1 VPLVA
6 GRRVDRSD
14 LVVWAGIVSVAAYFA
29 TLMWAI
35 DSWAYDRW
43 MVLVLVPVLL
53 AVGAAIIVAVTR
65 HDTVPLT
72 GLIVTAF
79 VLKLAASLVRFFVSF
94 ELYGSGDAIRYDA
107 NGTAIAD
114 AFHAGRSSL
123 GALLSVGRGT
133 IFMDDLTGIV
143 YTIMGPSDLGGF
155 LVFSWIGFWGL
166 FLFYRAAL
174 IGFPEVDQRRYAL
187 LVFFLPS
194 LLFWPSSIGKESVML
209 LSLGLCAYGSARLL
223 ERRRGGWVVL
233 AAGLGLGYLVR
244 PHVPVVVLAAL
255 AVAILFRPRQGRAPL
270 FGPLGRI
277 VTVLVL
283 MVGMAFLLSEA
294 VDRFLPQRGP
304 EVTTEVGVGT
314 LGQLLDRAE
323 SGTSDGGS
331 EIDRPSPNNPFEYP
345 KAAFTVLFRPTILE
359 AGSAGN
365 TVAALETTFILA
377 LAVVGWRRLKNVPA
391 TAFRRPYVLMC
402 VVYTGIFTFAW
413 SSFANLGALARQRVQ
428 VWPFVLLLLAVP
440 VATRARASSQRS
452 GGSDARRIPAG

>member
-1 VPLVA
+1 VLLVA

-14 LVVWAGIVSVAAYFA
+14 LVVGAGIVGVVAYFA

-35 DSWAYDRW
+35 DAWAYDRW
-43 MVLVLVPVLL
+43 MVLVLAPILL
-53 AVGAAIIVAVTR
+53 AVGAVIIGAVTR
-65 HDTVPLT
+65 HDAVPLT
-72 GLIVTAF
+72 GLIITAL
-79 VLKLAASLVRFFVSF
+79 VLKLAASFVRFFVAF
-94 ELYGSGDAIRYDA
+94 ELYGSGDALRYDE
-107 NGTAIAD
+107 NGSAIAN
-114 AFHAGRSSL
+114 AFHAGDASL
-123 GALLSVGRGT
+123 GTLLSVGRGT

-143 YTIMGPSDLGGF
+143 YTVMGPSDLGGF

-166 FLFYRAAL
+166 FLFHRAAL
-174 IGFPEVDQRRYAL
+174 IGFPEADQRRYAL

-223 ERRRGGWVVL
+223 ERRRGGWIVL
-233 AAGLGLGYLVR
+233 VAGLGLGYLVR

-255 AVAILFRPRQGRAPL
+255 AVAILFRPRRGRTPL

-283 MVGMAFLLSEA
+283 MVGMAFALSEA
-294 VDRFLPQRGP
+294 VDRFLPQRGV
-304 EVTTEVGVGT
+304 EVTSEVNVSVVGE
-314 LGQLLDRAE
+314 LLDRAE

-345 KAAFTVLFRPTILE
+345 KAVFTVLFRPTILE

-440 VATRARASSQRS
+440 AVTRIRASTPRS
-452 GGSDARRIPAG
+452 GGSTARRVPAG